1 MTLISD
7 LHQQWLNDPEYQA
20 AYEAQRPEFEIA
32 SAIIAARSSAN
43 LTQKELAELMSA
55 KQSLIARLEAGE
67 QNTTIKT
74 LNRIAQAT
82 NTRLHISFL
91 PQQTEDSTDWQRV
104 TEMTEAEIEASAKA
118 DPDCQPTDDDFWD
131 DAKVVK
137 PNTHRV
143 SQ

>member
-7 LHQQWLNDPEYQA
+7 LHQQWLKDPEYQA
-20 AYEAQRPEFEIA
+20 AYEAQRFEFEVA
-32 SAIIAARSSAN
+32 SAIIAARSQAN

-91 PQQTEDSTDWQRV
+91 PQQTEDL
-104 TEMTEAEIEASAKA
+104 ASSK
-118 DPDCQPTDDDFWD
+118 D
-131 DAKVVK
+131 V
-137 PNTHRV
+137 
-143 SQ
+143 

>member
-7 LHQQWLNDPEYQA
+7 LHQQWLQDPEYKA
-20 AYEAQRPEFEIA
+20 AYEVQRPEFEIA

-91 PQQTEDSTDWQRV
+91 PQQTEDSTDWKKV
-104 TEMTEAEIEASAKA
+104 TEMTEPQIEASAKT

-143 SQ
+143 NQ